1 MTPTTAQG
9 LRATVSA
16 VCRAED
22 LIAAIKAVTPH
33 VGKEKDGGGVERVR
47 VVADVERMR
56 LALVATNRQRAAVAL
71 VPLLE
76 VDDPTELD
84 AETDTTEGLDFTA
97 PALKVITQV
106 FKSTGTERLRL
117 DITAQTLQA
126 TDVDGLLEGRTIRI
140 HAQGEYFDE
149 SGLDRVDGAAT
160 VLRVCAEPIA
170 QEASF
175 LIPEDQLAAWKATA
189 TALGGLPLVATAT
202 GHLLVACGALESLM
216 GLTVLATGDAYG
228 TTEASLGVP
237 ACDGPAV
244 EALMDLLLDGTPPG
258 GEPAREAE
266 HALVTEI
273 QRWIR
278 TQTNPTSTT
287 ETSGNTEDAES
298 DEGDEGPFGG
308 DAA

>member
-1 MTPTTAQG
+1 M
-9 LRATVSA
+9 
-16 VCRAED
+16 
-22 LIAAIKAVTPH
+22 
-33 VGKEKDGGGVERVR
+33 
-47 VVADVERMR
+47 
-56 LALVATNRQRAAVAL
+56 
-71 VPLLE
+71 
-76 VDDPTELD
+76 
-84 AETDTTEGLDFTA
+84 
-97 PALKVITQV
+97 
-106 FKSTGTERLRL
+106 FKSTGTDRLRL

-140 HAQGEYFDE
+140 RAQGEYFDE
-149 SGLDRVDGAAT
+149 SGLDRVDGAAA

-189 TALGGLPLVATAT
+189 TALGGLPLVATAA

-216 GLTVLATGDAYG
+216 GLTVLAAGDAYG
-228 TTEASLGVP
+228 TSEASLGVP

-273 QRWIR
+273 QNWIH
-278 TQTNPTSTT
+278 TQTSTT
-287 ETSGNTEDAES
+287 ETSGNTKDTEG
-298 DEGDEGPFGG
+298 DEGAEGPFGG